1 MKLAAVVGVADAT
14 RNEIIKAFVVL
25 NEKYVPSDELRAELQ
40 QHVRHR
46 LAAHEYP
53 RELEFVANLPMT
65 TTGKVMRRELR
76 NGAAT
81 LSR

>member
-1 MKLAAVVGVADAT
+1 VKLVAVVGVADAT
-14 RNEIIKAFVVL
+14 RTEIIKAFIVL
-25 NEKYVPSDELRAELQ
+25 NDSHVPGDALRAELQ

-53 RELEFVANLPMT
+53 REIEFVASLPMT

-76 NGAAT
+76 RGAVTPDA
-81 LSR
+81 